1 MSACPTCGHGL
12 PALRVDLS
20 INALFHGKLT
30 LALTPSEAE
39 LLFIL
44 VTRAP
49 NVVSTDNCMA
59 ALYGNEGRWR
69 ASGHPCLRVFI
80 HNVRAKL
87 QGTGLSIKTHTGRG
101 FSFHVDEGGEE

>member
-1 MSACPTCGHGL
+1 MSACPTCGHEL
-12 PALRVDLS
+12 QALRVDLN

-39 LLFIL
+39 LMFAL
-44 VTRAP
+44 VAKTP
-49 NVVSTDNCMA
+49 NVVSTDDCMA

-80 HNVRAKL
+80 HGIRAKL
-87 QGTGLSIKTHTGRG
+87 QGTGLRIETHVGRG